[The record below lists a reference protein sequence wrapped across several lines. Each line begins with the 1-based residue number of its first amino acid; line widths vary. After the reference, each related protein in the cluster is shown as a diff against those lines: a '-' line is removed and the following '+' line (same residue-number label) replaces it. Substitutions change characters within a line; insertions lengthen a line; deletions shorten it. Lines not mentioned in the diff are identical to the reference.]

1 MLKGYK
7 QREIFVSPFC
17 LLSYSFFFLLFL
29 DLYFF
34 LALSRLFPPERDG
47 WGTSVLML
55 AHERGDPRRMF
66 IGGVGGLYR
75 VFKYSGQ
82 WCEGVREVSFMTD
95 TKIYLLHGQLRLGFG
110 HEGCM

>member
-1 MLKGYK
+1 MLKTL
-7 QREIFVSPFC
+7 SPSRSRTNLFLIRRSLATSAFDDGPTIRLSHHINFS
-17 LLSYSFFFLLFL
+17 LLVLLFVCI
-29 DLYFF
+29 D
-34 LALSRLFPPERDG
+34 AASTRDG

-82 WCEGVREVSFMTD
+82 WSEGVRQV
-95 TKIYLLHGQLRLGFG
+95 HALRTTWAFKQ
-110 HEGCM
+110 